1 MQTIKVYKNRQV
13 ILQDNDAGTQYE
25 NLATTYKFEFPEF
38 VNKNGIDIATS
49 TLNKY
54 IIFDIGNENTDLIID
69 DTYTIPYAI
78 TKLGRVIAYLCMK
91 EQSQTND
98 IADKLIW
105 ISDGFLLTFDNA
117 IETNIEI
124 TNEKVDAFNTLY
136 TELNLKIIEVDNLKA
151 YIEQFKSDVE
161 AGLYNGKSIEYNWDG
176 TKLGIKREDE
186 SEYEYVDL
194 KGEQGEQGIQGE
206 QGEQGEQGIPGQDG
220 YTPQRGVDYFTTED
234 IELLTAQIKTNILQS
249 QEFTSLQQDVSSI
262 KNDLDNN
269 TMLIIEK
276 GD

>member
-1 MQTIKVYKNRQV
+1 M
-13 ILQDNDAGTQYE
+13 
-25 NLATTYKFEFPEF
+25 
-38 VNKNGIDIATS
+38 
-49 TLNKY
+49 
-54 IIFDIGNENTDLIID
+54 
-69 DTYTIPYAI
+69 
-78 TKLGRVIAYLCMK
+78 
-91 EQSQTND
+91 
-98 IADKLIW
+98 
-105 ISDGFLLTFDNA
+105 
-117 IETNIEI
+117 
-124 TNEKVDAFNTLY
+124 
-136 TELNLKIIEVDNLKA
+136 NLKIIEVDNLKA